1 MADESGKAK
10 KLPANLVSG
19 LNSVDLNNSNKS
31 PVEQIVEERRKA
43 GQSPPQSLPGQVAGQ
58 AIPGQPTPV
67 GKVEVG
73 GYTFPIFADSYLNTM
88 TLMLY
93 IFSTVIAKKN
103 PEVDQILKDFKF
115 RFPDMHGKLVYPRDA
130 VKKKKKVKHRR
141 RKNAEHNSK

>member
-1 MADESGKAK
+1 MADKKDKPKAT
-10 KLPANLVSG
+10 KLPPQMVSG
-19 LNSVDLNNSNKS
+19 LNTVDLHNSNKS
-31 PVEQIVEERRKA
+31 PVEQIVAHRQNA
-43 GQSPPQSLPGQVAGQ
+43 GQTPPQQLPGQQ
-58 AIPGQPTPV
+58 APGQPAPV

-73 GYTFPIFADSYLNTM
+73 GYTFPLFADSYLNTM

-130 VKKKKKVKHRR
+130 VKKKKKVERKR
-141 RKNAEHNSK
+141 RKNARTK